1 MQHYT
6 YLVGNVGSDI
16 RSGTASNGSSW
27 ASFRLAVND
36 AYRTDDGS
44 YVNRPTTWYDVKV
57 WRSWALNVAGSL
69 QKGQRVIVI
78 GRVSMEQWENESGS
92 GERLTVNAHAVGP
105 DLAFGMA
112 VFRSTSLTAKE
123 REKMDELEQQRRDS
137 PWSRVGV
144 PVAGSSENTGQ
155 PDETGNDEGVEE
167 LVGEPEMAAAGAAS
181 TGDDGPPF

>member
-16 RSGTASNGSSW
+16 RSGTASNGSTW

-36 AYRTDDGS
+36 AYRTDDGT

-57 WRSWALNVAGSL
+57 WRSWAINVAGSL

-78 GRVSMEQWENESGS
+78 GRVSMDQWETETAS

-105 DLAFGMA
+105 DLSFGMA
-112 VFRSTSLTAKE
+112 VFRSNSVTAEENDRMEEIK
-123 REKMDELEQQRRDS
+123 QRHSDS
-137 PWSRVGV
+137 PWAKVDAPAASDAGDSDQPAVSV
-144 PVAGSSENTGQ
+144 DSGSSAST
-155 PDETGNDEGVEE
+155 DS
-167 LVGEPEMAAAGAAS
+167 EPQMAAAG
-181 TGDDGPPF
+181 TGGEGPPF

>member
-123 REKMDELEQQRRDS
+123 RERMDEFEQQRRDS
-137 PWSRVGV
+137 PWSRVDA

-155 PDETGNDEGVEE
+155 PDETGNDDGVEG